1 MIKSTDSNNKPLF
14 ILIGGLVGAIVLVAV
29 YILVTRLN
37 TTTTVTAIQTTA
49 QPSNGVLVIE
59 PSIEVGEFTLT
70 NTNNQPVTQDFL
82 QGKFTLVTF
91 GFTHCPDFCPLNMNM
106 FRQLREEL
114 GTDAPLQYAF
124 VSVDGERDTPEAM
137 LNMLERNR
145 VQDFVLGITGLPD
158 QVKSFSDPL
167 GVVSIF
173 GEPSA
178 DGVYMVDHT
187 TSHFLFDSQGNW
199 IRRYSYG
206 MDRAFMIQDL
216 RDLMD
221 LN

>member
-1 MIKSTDSNNKPLF
+1 MTKLTDSNNKPLF
-14 ILIGGLVGAIVLVAV
+14 MLIGGLIGAIVLVAG

-37 TTTTVTAIQTTA
+37 ATPVTSIQTTA
-49 QPSNGVLVIE
+49 QPSNGILVID
-59 PSIEVGEFTLT
+59 PPIQAGTFALT
-70 NTNNQPVTQDFL
+70 DANNQSITSEIL
-82 QGKFTLVTF
+82 QGKFTLMTF
-91 GFTHCPDFCPLNMNM
+91 GFTHCPDFCPLNMNY

-114 GTDAPLQYAF
+114 GADAPLQYAF
-124 VSVDGERDTPEAM
+124 VSVDGERDTPEVM
-137 LNMLERNR
+137 QNMLERNR

-158 QVKSFSDPL
+158 QVKPFSEPL
-167 GVVSIF
+167 GVVAIF
-173 GEPSA
+173 GERNA

-187 TSHFLFDSQGNW
+187 TSHFLFDPEGNW

-216 RDLMD
+216 SDLMG